1 MNVELTGRQTT
12 ITPKL
17 KQQAEEGLQQ
27 IAKIVG
33 KTGSCHVIL
42 TEDKYR
48 KIAEV
53 TVKGKLHEFVA
64 VAEGQEMSI
73 ALHDALAKVEQQSIR
88 HNQRQATVR
97 RHVKADASPLDTVD
111 LQDQVPGEL

>member
-12 ITPKL
+12 VTPKL
-17 KQQAEEGLQQ
+17 KQQAEDGLRE

-53 TVKGKLHEFVA
+53 TVSGKEHEFVA
-64 VAEGQEMSI
+64 TAEGTDMSI
-73 ALHDALAKVEQQSIR
+73 ALHDALAKVEQQSVR
-88 HNQRQATVR
+88 HNQKQTTTR
-97 RHVKADASPLDTVD
+97 RHPKDDLKSASAALVAEAP
-111 LQDQVPGEL
+111 VPEE

>member
-12 ITPKL
+12 LTPKL
-17 KQQAEEGLQQ
+17 RQQAEDGLRQ

-33 KTGSCHVIL
+33 KTGNCHVIL

-53 TVKGKLHEFVA
+53 TVKSKLHEFVA
-64 VAEGQEMSI
+64 EAEAADMSV

-88 HNQRQATVR
+88 HSQRQTTVR
-97 RHVKADASPLDTVD
+97 RHDRPEVQTAEEN
-111 LQDQVPGEL
+111 Q